1 VGITV
6 KENRIRKK
14 VKIYKKKLGLDLD
27 DVGGDDD
34 VTS

>member
-14 VKIYKKKLGLDLD
+14 VKKSTKLGLDLD
-27 DVGGDDD
+27 DVDGGDD

>member
-14 VKIYKKKLGLDLD
+14 VKIYKKLGLDLD